1 MSVRV
6 PVADAYWAETLVL
19 TARRTPAASVFLLV
33 VSAVGT
39 GVDWLYHPERA
50 PALTLG
56 YAVLVVVCAVQFAVV
71 RRRPALSVAA
81 AQAVVISMGLGLSA
95 YCGAVH
101 SSTEV
106 LVVCLALLVTG
117 SALWFPW
124 GLQPQIITSVA
135 VLMGYPIAV
144 AVGATPVLPV
154 AYEAFVLV
162 TAVCLAA
169 LGAAVLDAH
178 RLSTFQHAGLSAAL
192 LGLGRTLSET
202 LSDPQALASRLTEH
216 TRAVLGADWAVLY
229 QKSPGAAGFRAS
241 ALSHVPDGIAEEIRR
256 LEISP
261 AGAADLHRPLHPS
274 GTVELVPAGT
284 ESVGSTL
291 PLGRWGV
298 SAALLQAIK
307 REQEVIGILACFYAA
322 RQQPPVAERERELIA
337 AIAMHAGVALENARS
352 LAALRGSEENLRA
365 VFEHMQDVYYRTD
378 LDRTIRVVS
387 PSVRRYGY
395 EPEEL
400 IGQSARVI
408 YVDPDDHDRLRTA
421 LLEHHSVADFETRL
435 KCKDGSVVWVST
447 SSHIMFDRQGRPV
460 GIEGALRDI
469 TARKQLE
476 QQRAD
481 FIAMVAHDIRNPLTV
496 ITGYTQLALESE
508 GIPAEVREFLF
519 SIEHSAET
527 LLGLVTNYL
536 QHSQIEAGQI
546 TLTKEPLFLNALL
559 EELGGQYRTQCARRH
574 IKLELRLVP
583 DLPKVNADPVALERV
598 LTNLVQNALKF
609 TPDGGWITIR
619 SGQEGPN
626 VVASV
631 ADNGPGI
638 APEEVPNLFVRYGRG
653 AAGRFQEGAGLGLF
667 IVKALVEAHGG
678 TVQVASTIGVG
689 TRFMVSLPAIAA
701 TSST

>member
-6 PVADAYWAETLVL
+6 PVEDAYRGETRVL
-19 TARRTPAASVFLLV
+19 TARRIPAVSLLLLV

-39 GVDWLYHPERA
+39 GIDWLYHPERA

-56 YAVLVVVCAVQFAVV
+56 YAVLVVVCTVQFAIA
-71 RRRPALSVAA
+71 RRRPVLSIVAA
-81 AQAVVISMGLGLSA
+81 QTVVICVGLGLSA

-106 LVVCLALLVTG
+106 LVVCLALLATG

-124 GLQPQIITSVA
+124 GLHPQITTSVG
-135 VLMGYPIAV
+135 VLMGYPLAL
-144 AVGATPVLPV
+144 AFGATPVLPV

-162 TAVCLAA
+162 AAVCLAA

-178 RLSTFQHAGLSAAL
+178 RLSTFQHAALSAAL
-192 LGLGRTLSET
+192 LGLGRTLSAT
-202 LSDPQALASRLTEH
+202 LSDPQALATRLTEH
-216 TRAVLGADWAVLY
+216 TRAVFGADWAVLY
-229 QKSPGAAGFRAS
+229 QKSPEAAGFRAT
-241 ALSHVPDGIAEEIRR
+241 ALSHVPDGIAEEIRG
-256 LEISP
+256 LDISP
-261 AGAADLHRPLHPS
+261 AGAPDLHRQLQPS
-274 GTVELVPAGT
+274 GTVELVPAGK
-284 ESVGSTL
+284 ERVGSTL

-307 REQEVIGILACFYAA
+307 REQEVIGILGCFYAT
-322 RQQPPVAERERELIA
+322 RQQPFVERERELIA
-337 AIAMHAGVALENARS
+337 AIATQAGVALENARS

-365 VFEHMQDVYYRTD
+365 VFENMQDVYFRND
-378 LDRTIRVVS
+378 LDGTIRVVS

-395 EPEEL
+395 EPDEL
-400 IGQSARVI
+400 IGQAARVI
-408 YVDPDDHDRLRTA
+408 YLDPDDQQRVRTA
-421 LLEHHSVADFETRL
+421 LFEHHSVTDFETRL

-447 SSHIMFDRQGRPV
+447 SSHIVFDRQGRPA
-460 GIEGALRDI
+460 GFEGVLRDI

-481 FIAMVAHDIRNPLTV
+481 FMAMVAHDIRNPLTV
-496 ITGYTQLALESE
+496 IAGYTQMALESE
-508 GIPAEVREFLF
+508 GMPSEGRDLLS
-519 SIEHSAET
+519 SIEHSTQT
-527 LLGLVTNYL
+527 LLALVTNYL

-546 TLTKEPLFLNALL
+546 TLTKQPLLLNALL
-559 EELGGQYRTQCARRH
+559 EELCRQYGKQCARRH
-574 IKLELRLVP
+574 INLELRLVP
-583 DLPKVNADPVALERV
+583 DLPSVNGDPVALERV
-598 LTNLVQNALKF
+598 FTNLVQNALKF

-638 APEEVPNLFVRYGRG
+638 APEEVPNLFVRYGR
-653 AAGRFQEGAGLGLF
+653 AVAGRSREEACLGLF

-678 TVQVASTIGVG
+678 SVQVASTIGVG
-689 TRFMVSLPAIAA
+689 TRFVVSLPAIPA
-701 TSST
+701 TSSA